1 MPKFKLIYFVLL
13 LVALSSCVSQDNND
27 CTSTRMTFSYSID
40 GHNNALD
47 KHIDHA
53 TLYIY
58 NESDGSLI
66 KTINVNKSEIRSLDG
81 VDLKL
86 DAGSY
91 TTICWA
97 NMSDNTRVTSEKYL
111 KDARIMNIGLA
122 SNKEGNT
129 CDPLYWGKRTFQ
141 VQKDRRVLV
150 DMSLKSAYIN
160 LEVNLIG
167 FNKTLPSMTTTNV
180 ASEYNFNREL
190 IPSRQA
196 NYKTNFSYNA
206 NNNGQQASLRVFRI
220 QRNNPIHI
228 NIQPSTNHKIDLELG
243 SIISSKYPNLN
254 FDQEEITL
262 AINIEF
268 NGIDVTVTI
277 PDWEHKDTEAGI
289 I

>member
-97 NMSDNTRVTSEKYL
+97 NMSNNTRVTSEKHL
-111 KDARIMNIGLA
+111 EDARIMNIGLA

-141 VQKDRRVLV
+141 VQKDRKVLV
-150 DMSLKSAYIN
+150 DISLKSAYIN

-167 FNKTLPSMTTTNV
+167 FNKTLPSMTTKNV

-206 NNNGQQASLRVFRI
+206 NNNAQQAILRVFRI
-220 QRNNPIHI
+220 QRNNPILI
-228 NIQPSTNHKIDLELG
+228 NLQPSDSQNIEIELQKVILE
-243 SIISSKYPNLN
+243 KYPNLN
-254 FDQEEITL
+254 FDREDITL

-268 NGIDVTVTI
+268 NGVDITITI
-277 PDWEHKDTEAGI
+277 PDWEINNGNVGI